1 MQIQQDND
9 SAAIAVAGN
18 AGDVRLDALR
28 RAARALAR
36 SEVAE
41 AVSAALNDYEGSLRD
56 LQRETGLDPAFVSKL
71 ANGQVNKQGA
81 TVASL
86 AQVALALGK
95 NLKITIE

>member
-9 SAAIAVAGN
+9 STAVAIADNEV
-18 AGDVRLDALR
+18 DLRLDALR

-86 AQVALALGK
+86 AQVALALDK